1 MSKEWFKKN
10 LANIITSTRII
21 GTVIMA
27 FLPTLSK
34 AFFVVY
40 AYTGFTDVLDG
51 FVARKLGTVSKF
63 GSKLDSA
70 SDLIFYI
77 TMMLKILPLLIIY
90 LPNWMMMT
98 VYGIFGVRVIIY
110 LYAWLVKHK
119 FQSSHAYLNKATG
132 FLLYFVP
139 FLLKTR
145 YFTFYA
151 GFICAIAAVAAAN
164 EILIMKNS
172 SNNIGN

>member
-1 MSKEWFKKN
+1 MSKAWFRKN
-10 LANIITSTRII
+10 LANIITCTRII

-27 FLPTLSK
+27 FLPTLST
-34 AFFVVY
+34 AFYVVY
-40 AYTGFTDVLDG
+40 AYTGATDVADG
-51 FVARKLGTVSKF
+51 FVARRLGTVSKF

-90 LPNWMMMT
+90 LP
-98 VYGIFGVRVIIY
+98 RVIMLTIY
-110 LYAWLVKHK
+110 TIFAFRIALYVIVFVRKHR

-151 GFICAIAAVAAAN
+151 GFICAIAAMAALH
-164 EILIMKNS
+164 ELTLVDKK
-172 SNNIGN
+172 